1 MLAHFSYSSSTG
13 MGISGGGAGGL
24 KEIKAGSLE
33 IESAGSFVYL
43 RADNSR
49 AVCASQGWLI
59 ETDGALGVWLQAG
72 NPARFRSGGAAVRR
86 PRTSAMENRR
96 SGQS

>member
-1 MLAHFSYSSSTG
+1 MLAHFSYSSSMG
-13 MGISGGGAGGL
+13 LGISGGGAGGL

-43 RADNSR
+43 RADNAR

-86 PRTSAMENRR
+86 PRISAMENRR